1 MFNISKHNIE
11 TYIFVGLGLTEKESC
26 IKTKLQ
32 SDRMFSIANGHHTR
46 ADGLGK
52 LEFGGMT
59 C

>member
-11 TYIFVGLGLTEKESC
+11 AYIFVELGLTEKESY
-26 IKTKLQ
+26 IKMKLQ
-32 SDRMFSIANGHHTR
+32 SDRMFSNANGHHIR

>member
-1 MFNISKHNIE
+1 MFNIK
-11 TYIFVGLGLTEKESC
+11 TYYIFVELGLTEKESY
-26 IKTKLQ
+26 IKMKLQ
-32 SDRMFSIANGHHTR
+32 SDRMFSNANGHHIR